1 HGVTNSTSELGM
13 CSTLNRHVS
22 NEVRHITHLELL
34 GTSTHRLHTLIR
46 RIGGLRIE
54 TLQTLKRSR
63 RLNRTVVVRNDQNSI
78 TIKVSTR
85 QTRGNLRIDTNSI
98 LCLLKNRVTF
108 LVTFVDRQPRNLKD
122 TTGWVSNEGN
132 AVSSEERSCI
142 ALTVRIGVN
151 TQAHLRLLTRKRSS
165 TQAYSRGMHR
175 ISVVSKKLLLNF
187 RLRETHDLLELST

>member
-1 HGVTNSTSELGM
+1 NHGVTNSTSELGM

-78 TIKVSTR
+78 TIQVSTR
-85 QTRGNLRIDTNSI
+85 LTRGDLRIAANSI
-98 LCLLKNRVTF
+98 LRLIENRVPCLGTGVGRK
-108 LVTFVDRQPRNLKD
+108 LRKLKH
-122 TTGWVSNEGN
+122 TTVWVSNEGS
-132 AVSSEERSCI
+132 AVASTELRCI
-142 ALTVRIGVN
+142 DVIVRNGVN
-151 TQAHLRLLTRKRSS
+151 RQD
-165 TQAYSRGMHR
+165 
-175 ISVVSKKLLLNF
+175 
-187 RLRETHDLLELST
+187 DLSLV